1 MKKLKSGFFQA
12 IWSIIIGFIITAAV
26 QLCVKEGWVPA
37 YSTVI
42 LSAFNIIANIFTL
55 RKVRGWGIFY
65 TLGWLA
71 GSFIFKEVG
80 LLETIDFIFNIIA
93 PICLLFVR
101 LLIWIRDSSHKM
113 VSKRSKSTN

>member
-1 MKKLKSGFFQA
+1 MKKLKSGFLQA
-12 IWSIIIGFIITAAV
+12 ISSIILGFIITGAV
-26 QLCVKEGWVPA
+26 QFCAKEGWIPS

-42 LSAFNIIANIFTL
+42 LSVFNIIANIITM

-80 LLETIDFIFNIIA
+80 LLETIDFVFNIIA
-93 PICLLFVR
+93 PICILFAR
-101 LLIWIRDSSHKM
+101 LVIWVRDSSHKV